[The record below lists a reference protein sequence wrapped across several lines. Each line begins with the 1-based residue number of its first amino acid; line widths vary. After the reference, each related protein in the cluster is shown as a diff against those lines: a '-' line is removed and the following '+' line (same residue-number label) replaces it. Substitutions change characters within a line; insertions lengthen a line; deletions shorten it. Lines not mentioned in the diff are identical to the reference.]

1 MKKLISIIILAVVG
15 TKAIAKPHCQNFNNY
30 DDRVTITFTDDK
42 VGKRYDVTD
51 VVFIP
56 SFFGDKLSATSVKV
70 TIKDGVATVVLTFPH
85 VIHFSNPKVT
95 LKVNGKKARF
105 DVCQ

>member
-56 SFFGDKLSATSVKV
+56 SFFGGKLSATSVKV
-70 TIKDGVATVVLTFPH
+70 TIKDGVATVVLTFPTSFTSQ
-85 VIHFSNPKVT
+85 IPK
-95 LKVNGKKARF
+95 
-105 DVCQ
+105 

>member
-1 MKKLISIIILAVVG
+1 
-15 TKAIAKPHCQNFNNY
+15 
-30 DDRVTITFTDDK
+30 
-42 VGKRYDVTD
+42 
-51 VVFIP
+51 
-56 SFFGDKLSATSVKV
+56 
-70 TIKDGVATVVLTFPH
+70 VVLTFPH

>member
-56 SFFGDKLSATSVKV
+56 SF
-70 TIKDGVATVVLTFPH
+70 KDGVATVVLTFPH

>member
-56 SFFGDKLSATSVKV
+56 SFFGGKLSATSVKV
-70 TIKDGVATVVLTFPH
+70 KIHLSISSCCALVYGLLSFFPRCFSTPSRVA
-85 VIHFSNPKVT
+85 I
-95 LKVNGKKARF
+95 
-105 DVCQ
+105 

>member
-1 MKKLISIIILAVVG
+1 M
-15 TKAIAKPHCQNFNNY
+15 
-30 DDRVTITFTDDK
+30 TITFTDDK

-56 SFFGDKLSATSVKV
+56 SFFGGKLSATSVKV

-85 VIHFSNPKVT
+85 VIHFSNPEVT